1 MGRASDS
8 ADKAAKK
15 TFRIFGNVQKFGKSF
30 SLAPACRWRS
40 YSSTGNV
47 ASTSSATRQVSNPV
61 TSPAIRHVSR
71 HVIKHASSSVTSPA
85 IRHVSRHVI
94 KHASSSVTSPA
105 IKYVSRHVI
114 KHVSRHVIKHVS
126 RLRPDTCP
134 VRNQLSDRTCDLTRG
149 QKALCETLREALRWL
164 VNFVEPLVLRPVSAT
179 LRKG

>member
-85 IRHVSRHVI
+85 I
-94 KHASSSVTSPA
+94 
-105 IKYVSRHVI
+105 KY
-114 KHVSRHVIKHVS
+114 VSRHVIKHVS

-134 VRNQLSDRTCDLTRG
+134 VRNQLSDRTCGLTRG

>member
-47 ASTSSATRQVSNPV
+47 ASTSSATRQVSNP
-61 TSPAIRHVSR
+61 
-71 HVIKHASSSVTSPA
+71 VTSPA

>member
-1 MGRASDS
+1 MQRKETAEQGS
-8 ADKAAKK
+8 KK
-15 TFRIFGNVQKFGKSF
+15 EFPNFGNVQKFGKSF

-71 HVIKHASSSVTSPA
+71 HVIKHASST
-85 IRHVSRHVI
+85 
-94 KHASSSVTSPA
+94 VTSPA

-114 KHVSRHVIKHVS
+114 KHVSW
-126 RLRPDTCP
+126 LRPDTCP

>member
-15 TFRIFGNVQKFGKSF
+15 TFRIFGNVQKVGKSF

-85 IRHVSRHVI
+85 I
-94 KHASSSVTSPA
+94 
-105 IKYVSRHVI
+105 KY
-114 KHVSRHVIKHVS
+114 VSRHVIKHVS

>member
-30 SLAPACRWRS
+30 SLAPPYRWCS

-85 IRHVSRHVI
+85 I
-94 KHASSSVTSPA
+94 
-105 IKYVSRHVI
+105 KY
-114 KHVSRHVIKHVS
+114 VSRHVIKHVS